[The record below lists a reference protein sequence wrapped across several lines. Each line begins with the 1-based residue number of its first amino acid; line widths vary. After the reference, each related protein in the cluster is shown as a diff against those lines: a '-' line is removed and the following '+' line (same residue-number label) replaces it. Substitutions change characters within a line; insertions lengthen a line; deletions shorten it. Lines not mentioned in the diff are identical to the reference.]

1 MAQRKSWS
9 QMSMEEKLD
18 ALKAD
23 QDTLFDVRARH
34 ENSLDVLTDELN
46 RLLETFQRVTGRAAL
61 RG

>member
-34 ENSLDVLTDELN
+34 ESSLDTLTDELN
-46 RLLETFQRVTGRAAL
+46 RLLETFQRVSGRTAL